1 MEIKKSKKADIDNYR
16 ATWFLLGV
24 VFALS
29 LLFVAFEYTATD
41 GGSPDDEEL
50 LEDMSL
56 DMDIYPTIEVR
67 SFRTATARAEEKQSH
82 DRLRIAGDEAQ
93 SNATKDESGEK
104 ADSAKYAGQ
113 PTLPAPAP
121 TEETETEEDKPEMPA
136 LSFRVVEQIP
146 EFPGG
151 MGAFIQ
157 WLSVNLRYPEQA
169 RDRKIQGKVVVS
181 FIVNEDGS
189 ISDAKVMKSVNPL
202 LDREAMR
209 VIGMMPKWKP
219 GVDKDKPCRTM
230 FAIPIV
236 FKI

>member
-189 ISDAKVMKSVNPL
+189 ISDAKVMKGANPL

-209 VIGMMPKWKP
+209 VI
-219 GVDKDKPCRTM
+219 
-230 FAIPIV
+230 
-236 FKI
+236 